1 MFHFIITAA
10 VAQPAVHV
18 APTVY
23 SAPTVAVAA
32 AAPVVTGE
40 RFLSLFTFSGKTSR
54 ESGTR
59 YTFRGR

>member
-1 MFHFIITAA
+1 MFHLIITAA

-40 RFLSLFTFSGKTSR
+40 RFFSLIHDI
-54 ESGTR
+54 
-59 YTFRGR
+59 

>member
-23 SAPTVAVAA
+23 SAPTVAA

-40 RFLSLFTFSGKTSR
+40 RFLSLR
-54 ESGTR
+54 HDIR
-59 YTFRGR
+59 D